1 MNRAVLACM
10 LALALCAC
18 GETSTESSTTH
29 STPSSSSAAADAHAM
44 PQVPTSI
51 AGWAEGAQLFEG
63 LGSAHRAVTTSSP
76 EAQKYFDQGLR
87 LLWAFNH
94 DESTRSFAKAAEL
107 DPDCALCYW
116 GVAFTVG
123 PNYNMPMMASERAK
137 VAWDAL
143 ADAQQHAAPAAPV
156 EKGLIAALAKRFA
169 GDKPLDASNLT
180 PLLVAY
186 ADAMQALAQQYP
198 DDADVQTLY
207 AESLM
212 SIRAWKLWSA
222 DGKPAEGTEAAI
234 ASLERALASDP
245 GHPGANHYYVHAL
258 EASPQPARALVAAE
272 RLREMMP
279 AAGHLVHMPA
289 HIMQRVGRYED
300 ASEANSKAAAA
311 DVAYY
316 AKARAPD
323 YYPMYTGHNYQ
334 FLAASAAMEGRQQ
347 ETLEAV
353 AAMRRAITD
362 DMLLTWPGYDW
373 MYMSLD
379 YTTYLRFGRWDDML
393 AKPAPNPKLPVLA
406 GAYLFGRSVSFAAKG
421 RVDEAKATLA
431 ELERATATLPPDT
444 LAGFTTAKD
453 VFAIA
458 IAVAKAR
465 IAAAENRRADA
476 IALLEEAVKYEDNL
490 PYNEPP
496 DWFVPVRHELGAV
509 LLAAGDAA
517 RAETVYRRDLDLHPE
532 NGWALF
538 GLAAALAQQGKTT
551 EAEAAQRR
559 FDAAWSNADIK
570 IASSAF

>member
-1 MNRAVLACM
+1 MNRAVLAC
-10 LALALCAC
+10 LLSLALCAC
-18 GETSTESSTTH
+18 EDTSRETTAQRA
-29 STPSSSSAAADAHAM
+29 PSAPAAMDGHTM

-51 AGWAEGAQLFEG
+51 AGWAQGAQIFEG
-63 LGSAHRAVTTSSP
+63 LGNAHRAVTTSSP

-107 DPDCALCYW
+107 DPNCALCYW

-123 PNYNMPMMASERAK
+123 PNYNMPMMAAERAK
-137 VAWDAL
+137 VAWVAL
-143 ADAQQHAAPAAPV
+143 ADAQQHAASASPI
-156 EKGLIAALAKRFA
+156 EKGLIEALGKRFV
-169 GDKPLDASNLT
+169 GDQPLDASNLT

-222 DGKPAEGTEAAI
+222 DGKPAEGTEAAV
-234 ASLERALASDP
+234 AALDRALAIDSA
-245 GHPGANHYYVHAL
+245 HPGANHYYVHAL
-258 EASPQPARALVAAE
+258 EASPHPGQALVSAE

-300 ASEANSKAAAA
+300 ASDANRKGAAA
-311 DVAYY
+311 DETYY
-316 AKARAPD
+316 AKTNAPD

-334 FLAASAAMEGRQQ
+334 FLAASAAMEGRQK

-362 DMLLTWPGYDW
+362 EMLLAWPGYDW
-373 MYMSLD
+373 MYMSLE
-379 YTTYLRFGRWDDML
+379 YTTFLRFGRWDEML
-393 AKPAPNPKLPVLA
+393 SKPAPNPKLPVLA
-406 GAYLFGRSVSFAAKG
+406 GAYLFGRTVSFAAKG
-421 RVDEAKATLA
+421 RIEEAKATLA
-431 ELERATATLPPDT
+431 ELEKTSTALPSDA

-458 IAVAKAR
+458 IKVAKAR
-465 IAAAENRRADA
+465 IAGAENRPADA
-476 IALLEEAVKYEDNL
+476 IALLEEAVVLEDSL

-496 DWFVPVRHELGAV
+496 DWFVPVRHDLGAA

-517 RAETVYRRDLDLHPE
+517 KAEAVYRKDLDVHPE

-538 GLAAALAQQGKTT
+538 GLAAALQQQGKTT
-551 EAEAAQRR
+551 EAEAAQGR
-559 FDAAWSNADIK
+559 FNTAWSNADIT